1 MNKKLLKSFKQKH
14 IFASTSSHGVSHN
27 YKIVLDYKYLR
38 NMKKSFVAEK
48 QHNSLNIISPLGYAI
63 KVFSPFIRL

>member
-48 QHNSLNIISPLGYAI
+48 
-63 KVFSPFIRL
+63 